1 MQQVG
6 LNHQVLQT
14 EAVSAGRDHLSD
26 RGCTNPPKDHM
37 TESNS
42 QETSGMIT
50 TQLLQLFYTAGQRCK
65 LGLTV
70 CDTIKMKKKKILIRG
85 KQVSS
90 TSRIFIKIKIII
102 SRNVHLE
109 YMSYLRLGEI
119 VLRSWSMVLMF
130 SGLVPVFR
138 QTFWR
143 EVATIV
149 SKTLDFRISTT
160 FFLTSLEIS
169 LTG

>member
-70 CDTIKMKKKKILIRG
+70 CDTIKKKKKDPYQG
-85 KQVSS
+85 K
-90 TSRIFIKIKIII
+90 TSFINFKNIYK
-102 SRNVHLE
+102 NKNNN
-109 YMSYLRLGEI
+109 
-119 VLRSWSMVLMF
+119 
-130 SGLVPVFR
+130 
-138 QTFWR
+138 Q
-143 EVATIV
+143 
-149 SKTLDFRISTT
+149 
-160 FFLTSLEIS
+160 
-169 LTG
+169 

>member
-1 MQQVG
+1 M
-6 LNHQVLQT
+6 
-14 EAVSAGRDHLSD
+14 
-26 RGCTNPPKDHM
+26 
-37 TESNS
+37 
-42 QETSGMIT
+42 
-50 TQLLQLFYTAGQRCK
+50 
-65 LGLTV
+65 
-70 CDTIKMKKKKILIRG
+70 RG

-109 YMSYLRLGEI
+109 YMSYLRLGGI